1 MKLPNLGEFKVL
13 TLRETAEPLTL
24 RETAEPLTLGDTPAA
39 IYAYWLS
46 HIASFERHNEDVESA
61 YGFPLS
67 ARRKILGHF
76 IISQGT
82 LDTLLIHPREVF
94 RPAILANADAIVL
107 AHNHPSG
114 DPSPSEADIK
124 VTRDLIPAG
133 QNLKI
138 DLLDHLIIG
147 ATSTERPLPYV
158 SLRELGYFYS

>member
-13 TLRETAEPLTL
+13 TLRETAEPL
-24 RETAEPLTLGDTPAA
+24 ALGDTPQA
-39 IYAYWLS
+39 IYDYWLA
-46 HIASFERHNEDVESA
+46 HIASFERHNGDIESA

-67 ARRKILGHF
+67 TRRKILGHF

-94 RPAILANADAIVL
+94 RPAIPAILANAAAIVL

-124 VTRDLIPAG
+124 VTRDLIRAG

-138 DLLDHLIIG
+138 DLIDHLIIG
-147 ATSTERPLPYV
+147 TPSPDRPTPFV